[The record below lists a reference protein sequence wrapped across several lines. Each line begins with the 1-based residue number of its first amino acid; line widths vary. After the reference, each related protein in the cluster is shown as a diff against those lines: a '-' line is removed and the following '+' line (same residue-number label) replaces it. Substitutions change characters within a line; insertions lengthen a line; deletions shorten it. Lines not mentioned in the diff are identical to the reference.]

1 MAPHHLPFYLAPGS
15 GVDPLMVVMGIFLIG
30 TVLWVGTLYWK
41 LHSLP
46 ERMAHKSQKL
56 QFEIVAVL
64 GIISLFTH
72 LHIFWVAGLLL
83 AMIDLPDFGTPLNR
97 IAASAEKAAGFRP
110 GEGATRPAEAVP
122 SPKASEESAPVATTP
137 QVTGAPA
144 AVRLYPIEQLKK
156 QT

>member
-1 MAPHHLPFYLAPGS
+1 M
-15 GVDPLMVVMGIFLIG
+15 
-30 TVLWVGTLYWK
+30 
-41 LHSLP
+41 
-46 ERMAHKSQKL
+46 
-56 QFEIVAVL
+56 
-64 GIISLFTH
+64 FTH
-72 LHIFWVAGLLL
+72 MHIFWIAGLLL

-110 GEGATRPAEAVP
+110 GDGATRPAETIP

-144 AVRLYPIEQLKK
+144 AVRLDPIEQPKK